1 MAGTPI
7 LPPTQTQTQ
16 KEEKKPRQVSK
27 GLSVKDKNKMC
38 SILGFILYLKES
50 GKMDETEAKRL
61 MEELPLYSI
70 SRIQTEFFAQEAFDL
85 KKVEVELW
93 KPMVV
98 ENKLDKKNKKQEKE
112 KEKEK
117 KPKKE
122 RKQNKKSSS
131 SDTSPV
137 IDTSSSSAPVT
148 EETVVTDTKKRGR
161 KTKKQII
168 EFKESSSSASED
180 KLEQL
185 FNDLLEETEEK
196 EKEKEKEKVN
206 EEDLDAVLRELEDGE
221 LVEDKITVE
230 EEVLPPPPVKKDK
243 KTNKKEKSEEEK
255 EPPTTTKK
263 QQKKVKIST

>member
-7 LPPTQTQTQ
+7 LPPTQTQTQTQTQ

-50 GKMDETEAKRL
+50 GKMDETEAKCL

-112 KEKEK
+112 KEK

-137 IDTSSSSAPVT
+137 IIDTSSSTQVPIT
-148 EETVVTDTKKRGR
+148 EEETVVTDTKKRGR
-161 KTKKQII
+161 KTKKRYKYGSRKFTRTI
-168 EFKESSSSASED
+168 
-180 KLEQL
+180 
-185 FNDLLEETEEK
+185 
-196 EKEKEKEKVN
+196 
-206 EEDLDAVLRELEDGE
+206 
-221 LVEDKITVE
+221 
-230 EEVLPPPPVKKDK
+230 
-243 KTNKKEKSEEEK
+243 
-255 EPPTTTKK
+255 
-263 QQKKVKIST
+263 

>member
-7 LPPTQTQTQ
+7 LPQTQTQTQ

-38 SILGFILYLKES
+38 SILGFFLYLKES
-50 GKMDETEAKRL
+50 GKMDDTEAKRL

-117 KPKKE
+117 KPRPKKVKTEKKE
-122 RKQNKKSSS
+122 KEEGEKKEKGEGEKKEK
-131 SDTSPV
+131 
-137 IDTSSSSAPVT
+137 
-148 EETVVTDTKKRGR
+148 EEKKEEGEKKEEDTKKRGR
-161 KTKKQII
+161 KSKKQII
-168 EFKESSSSASED
+168 EFNNITNNNSEVRED
-180 KLEQL
+180 Q
-185 FNDLLEETEEK
+185 LEELLNEMLETKEQEK
-196 EKEKEKEKVN
+196 EHQVN

-221 LVEDKITVE
+221 LVEDKIMTVE
-230 EEVLPPPPVKKDK
+230 EVVVLPPPPVKKDK
-243 KTNKKEKSEEEK
+243 QTN
-255 EPPTTTKK
+255 KK
-263 QQKKVKIST
+263 QQKKVKISI